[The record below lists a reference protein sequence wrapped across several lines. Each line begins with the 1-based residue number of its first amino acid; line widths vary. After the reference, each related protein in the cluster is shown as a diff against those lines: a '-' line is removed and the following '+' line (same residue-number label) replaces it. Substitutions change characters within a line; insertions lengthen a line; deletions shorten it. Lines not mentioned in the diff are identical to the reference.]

1 MKNGEQLLSLVDDLL
16 DSAKIDYGNFR
27 IAPEP
32 SDLMAVIRATVEE
45 FAGRTRSDVAI
56 DVSGPDALPIHVDPR
71 RIGQVCRNLLAN
83 AIRLSPPG
91 APVSIEIRTGP
102 DPNNVD
108 IEIADRGPGIPED
121 ELEAIFDRF
130 AQSSKT
136 KTGAGGTG
144 LGLTISRS
152 IAELHGGSLVARNRP
167 GGGAVF
173 RLRLPVTPTRPAG

>member
-1 MKNGEQLLSLVDDLL
+1 
-16 DSAKIDYGNFR
+16 
-27 IAPEP
+27 
-32 SDLMAVIRATVEE
+32 
-45 FAGRTRSDVAI
+45 
-56 DVSGPDALPIHVDPR
+56 LPIQIDPR

-91 APVSIEIRTGP
+91 APVSIVIKRGQDAGHVT
-102 DPNNVD
+102 
-108 IEIADRGPGIPED
+108 IEVADRGPGIPED

-130 AQSSKT
+130 SQSSKT

-152 IAELHGGSLVARNRP
+152 IVELHGGTLVARNRD

-173 RLRLPVTPTRPAG
+173 ALSLPLQ